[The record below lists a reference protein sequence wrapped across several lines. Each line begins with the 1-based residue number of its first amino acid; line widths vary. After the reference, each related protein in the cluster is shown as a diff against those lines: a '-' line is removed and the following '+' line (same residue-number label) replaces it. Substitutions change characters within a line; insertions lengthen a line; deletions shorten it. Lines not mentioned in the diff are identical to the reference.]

1 MRKGFTLIELM
12 IVVAIIAVI
21 AAIAIPNLM
30 ASRIASNESVAIAG
44 CRAYL
49 SAQNQFKRSDFYAQG
64 SLVYANPS
72 ASQGNSNEYPDL
84 YQLAYAGGA
93 TGTGEVLG
101 MIDKTFADACM
112 DFTAANRKAKA
123 GYQYD
128 SMVSLNTVAYD
139 YTIDCGL
146 CAAPKS
152 YNRSGRN
159 MFIVDVTGT
168 VFQRDSSQVSTYATG
183 DEVTPI
189 VDYPSA
195 AGLTFWIP
203 VGSE

>member
-123 GYQYD
+123 T
-128 SMVSLNTVAYD
+128 SMTAWFRSTPWP
-139 YTIDCGL
+139 TTTPST
-146 CAAPKS
+146 AASAPPR
-152 YNRSGRN
+152 NRTTGPDGTCSSSTSPGRSSR
-159 MFIVDVTGT
+159 GT
-168 VFQRDSSQVSTYATG
+168 RRK
-183 DEVTPI
+183 
-189 VDYPSA
+189 
-195 AGLTFWIP
+195 
-203 VGSE
+203 